1 MSAIVI
7 FIGWKNSKQPMVLS
21 F

>member
-7 FIGWKNSKQPMVLS
+7 FRKTVSWYR
-21 F
+21 